1 VCATRTTTET
11 ALRASPSQLS
21 LARSTPPA
29 PTSAGRHSPERP
41 ETVAPS
47 HCRRRRSSSSAS
59 PRQPQPPL
67 SQKAKRHRRIDP
79 LVPLILPACQ
89 RHERCTTTSCTPAK
103 TGGPLLP
110 LPVTV
115 AAIKLA
121 AFARRRTGRHP
132 TDPSEGAPD
141 PPQEAV
147 DPTDGVSKEPLGPSG
162 KSAATSRMARP
173 PPDRDALPQCRGLS
187 CWCRASGPQLGRRR
201 GRGGRREDVWR
212 RRGEGTPELPAG
224 ATQGRSSRGAY
235 WPSTSSPRPI

>member
-1 VCATRTTTET
+1 MCATRTTTET

-141 PPQEAV
+141 PPQGAV
-147 DPTDGVSKEPLGPSG
+147 DSADEVSKELLGLSG

-173 PPDRDALPQCRGLS
+173 PPDRDALPLPSLLVPGFRPPARATARQRGEE
-187 CWCRASGPQLGRRR
+187 GGRLAAARR
-201 GRGGRREDVWR
+201 GHPRAACGSDA
-212 RRGEGTPELPAG
+212 GEELTWSLLAFHVFPPPYII
-224 ATQGRSSRGAY
+224 S
-235 WPSTSSPRPI
+235 